1 MAARLLAVLI
11 LAGLGPTNTASED
24 RAALLTFLAGIE
36 VRSRR
41 ALPNWGSPS
50 LCNWTGVSCRYKS
63 PLSTV
68 VKLDLGGLNLRGTM
82 SPWIAN
88 LSALEVLDLSHN
100 LFVGRIPPELGSLAN
115 LRQLSLSSNLLAG
128 TIPPELGVLNHLVY
142 LDLGGNRLAG
152 EIPKSLFCNSTN
164 SMRYIDLSDNSL
176 RGEIPLGVD
185 CRLVHLQFLLLWSNE
200 LHGQIP
206 LSLSNSS
213 QLEWIDLESNYLGGG
228 LPPHLFDKFP
238 NLLILYLSYNN
249 HTSDDLDPFLV
260 SLSNCS
266 QLQELELAA
275 NNLHGVIPPSVGALS
290 VNLSQLHLEENFIA
304 GPIHP
309 NISSLVNLTYLNL
322 SNNVLNGS
330 IPPEISGLR
339 RLERLYL
346 SNNRL
351 TGEIPSS
358 IGEIHHL
365 GLLDISSNDL
375 SGTIP
380 DTFAELSQLRWLL
393 LHHNRLSGPIP
404 VSLGGCTNLEKL
416 DLSHNQLTGR
426 IPAEVAGLQS
436 LKLYLNLSNNKLQ
449 GHLPM
454 ELSKMDMV
462 LALDLSSNNISGII
476 PPQLTSCVALEYL
489 NLSSND
495 IVGQLPRSIGT
506 LPYLKVLDLSC
517 NRVTGGIP
525 DSLASSSTLRKLN
538 LSVNNFTGVVPKA
551 GVFNS
556 LPLSSIAGNPYLC
569 GHIAGMKPCTT
580 NHSTHHH
587 SFLRI
592 LLPAIGTPCLLLFLL
607 VGYPTMKKRPGIR
620 KCHLPSF
627 RRPVLERNGD
637 AEIFHSR
644 SYPRISYRELVEATG
659 GFSERCL
666 VGSGRFGRVYEGT
679 LRGGEKIAVKVLD
692 LKTGGGDTGGSFKR
706 ECEVLGRTRHRN
718 LIGIVTACSRPDFKA
733 LVLPLMPN
741 GSLERWLYPTSGERH
756 GWNLEVLVSVAT
768 DVAEGMAYLH
778 HYSPVRVVHCDL
790 KPSNVLLDRDMTA
803 VVADF
808 GIARLVKGGGSGE
821 EEEDGGD
828 AARLASCGFSTAG
841 LLHGSV
847 GYIAPEYGLGGHPST
862 NGDVYSF
869 GVLLLEI
876 ITGKRPTDVIFHEG
890 LTLHEW
896 VRRHYPHNLE
906 SVLMHPNRL
915 NLNLTLPSSEE
926 ENLPYRKKVER
937 EVIIELVELGLA
949 CTQHTPSMRPT
960 MADIAHEM
968 AALKHEL
975 ALAIQPEKLLDL

>member
-1 MAARLLAVLI
+1 MAAHLLAVLLLGGLS
-11 LAGLGPTNTASED
+11 LAEPASED
-24 RAALLTFLAGIE
+24 RAALLKFFAGIE
-36 VRSRR
+36 VSSRR
-41 ALPNWGSPS
+41 ALPNWGSPI
-50 LCNWTGVSCRYKS
+50 LCNWTGVYCRRTS
-63 PLSTV
+63 LPSTV
-68 VKLDLGGLNLRGTM
+68 VMLKLRGLNLRGIMT
-82 SPWIAN
+82 PWIAN
-88 LSALEVLDLSHN
+88 LSALEFLDLSQN
-100 LFVGRIPPELGSLAN
+100 LLFGKIPPQLGSLAN
-115 LRQLSLSSNLLAG
+115 LQVLSLSSNLLDG
-128 TIPPELGVLNHLVY
+128 TIPPELGFLSHLVY
-142 LDLGGNRLAG
+142 LSLGGNRIAG
-152 EIPKSLFCNSTN
+152 EIPKALFCNSTN
-164 SMRYIDLSDNSL
+164 SMQYIDLSDNSL
-176 RGEIPLGVD
+176 RGEISLGID
-185 CRLVHLQFLLLWSNE
+185 CNLEHLLALLLWSNE

-206 LSLSNSS
+206 PSLSNSS
-213 QLEWIDLESNYLGGG
+213 RLEWIDLGSNYLGGG

-238 NLLILYLSYNN
+238 NLLILNLSYNN

-260 SLSNCS
+260 SMSNCS
-266 QLQELELAA
+266 KLQELQLVA

-290 VNLSQLHLEENFIA
+290 VNLSKLHLEENFIA

-309 NISSLVNLTYLNL
+309 NISNLVNLTYLNL

-351 TGEIPSS
+351 TGDIPSS

-365 GLLDISSNDL
+365 GLLDISGNDL

-426 IPAEVAGLQS
+426 IPAGVAGLQS

-476 PPQLTSCVALEYL
+476 PPQLASCVALEYL

-506 LPYLKVLDLSC
+506 IPFLKVLDLSC
-517 NRVTGGIP
+517 NRITGGIP

-538 LSVNNFTGVVPKA
+538 LSVNNFTGIVPKA
-551 GVFNS
+551 GIFNS
-556 LPLSSIAGNPYLC
+556 LRFSSIAGNPYLC

-580 NHSTHHH
+580 SPSTHHH

-592 LLPAIGTPCLLLFLL
+592 LVPAIGTPCLLLFLL

-627 RRPVLERNGD
+627 RRPVLEHNGD

-644 SYPRISYRELVEATG
+644 SYRRISYRELVEATG

-718 LIGIVTACSRPDFKA
+718 LVGIVTACSRPDFKA

-741 GSLERWLYPTSGERH
+741 GSLERWLYPTGGERH
-756 GWNLEVLVSVAT
+756 GWNLEVVVSVAT

-808 GIARLVKGGGSGE
+808 GIARLMKEGGSGE
-821 EEEDGGD
+821 KEEGSGD
-828 AARLASCGFSTAG
+828 TPRLASGGFSTAG

-847 GYIAPEYGLGGHPST
+847 GYTAPEYGLGGQPST
-862 NGDVYSF
+862 QGDVYSF

-876 ITGKRPTDVIFHEG
+876 ITEKRPTNIIFHEG

-896 VRRHYPHNLE
+896 VKSHYPHDLE
-906 SVLMHPNRL
+906 SVLMHPNQL
-915 NLNLTLPSSEE
+915 NLNPTLSSSEE
-926 ENLPYRKKVER
+926 ENLQYLKKVER
-937 EVIIELVELGLA
+937 DIIIKLIELGLA
-949 CTQHTPSMRPT
+949 CTQYTPTMRPT
-960 MADIAHEM
+960 MANIAQEM
-968 AALKHEL
+968 TALKNKL
-975 ALAIQPEKLLDL
+975 TLVIQS